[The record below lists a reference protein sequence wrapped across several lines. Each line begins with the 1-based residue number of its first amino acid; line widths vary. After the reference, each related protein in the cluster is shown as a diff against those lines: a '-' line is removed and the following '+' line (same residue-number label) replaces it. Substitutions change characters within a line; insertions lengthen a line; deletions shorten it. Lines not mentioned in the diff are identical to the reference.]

1 MFKFFK
7 EMFSQSTAASCMRFC
22 VVAVILTVLFNYAL
36 SNVFLLLAE
45 GKTASL
51 DIQDIIAL
59 LGVLTMKLG
68 QKRMEKKE

>member
-1 MFKFFK
+1 MIQMLKD
-7 EMFSQSTAASCMRFC
+7 MLSQSTAASCMRFC
-22 VVAVILTVLFNYAL
+22 VVAVIMTVLFNYAF
-36 SNVFLLLAE
+36 SNVFLLIS
-45 GKTASL
+45 KSQTASL